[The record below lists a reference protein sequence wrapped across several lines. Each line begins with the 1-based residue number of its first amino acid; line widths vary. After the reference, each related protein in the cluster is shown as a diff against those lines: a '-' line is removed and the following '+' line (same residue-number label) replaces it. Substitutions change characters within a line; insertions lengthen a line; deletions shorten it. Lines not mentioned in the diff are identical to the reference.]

1 MIVSISPVH
10 STIHVGQLGEY
21 IQFNEQLRAY
31 DNSAKFRSIPIGFT
45 DFCNTWNDSVAS
57 GDSRRISTIYL
68 DDDPQNNYITP
79 ASRSVTL
86 QDFHITPAQTGSATD
101 DVNQP
106 SSALQAEIAQE
117 FAALMVAKQRRE
129 CQFIEEHRKKKI
141 RAFGTSAPTN
151 TKLIHVRQ
159 RTRKRVQH
167 SSPAPTTH
175 SSSPTATHGVE
186 APPTVLEDQSLISE
200 NPDVPADPEDGTIPG
215 ESTHVS
221 EAMEINA

>member
-1 MIVSISPVH
+1 MPGHRHSLPSVNHPLFDRVSPTTYIMKDPCYLVH
-10 STIHVGQLGEY
+10 STIHVGQLAEY
-21 IQFNEQLRAY
+21 IQFDEQLRAY
-31 DNSAKFRSIPIGFT
+31 GHSAEFHSIPVGFT
-45 DFCNTWNDSVAS
+45 DFCNTWNDGVAS

-129 CQFIEEHRKKKI
+129 CRFIEERRKKKI
-141 RAFGTSAPTN
+141 RALVPLLPLTP
-151 TKLIHVRQ
+151 
-159 RTRKRVQH
+159 
-167 SSPAPTTH
+167 SSFM
-175 SSSPTATHGVE
+175 SVN
-186 APPTVLEDQSLISE
+186 VLVNVYSI
-200 NPDVPADPEDGTIPG
+200 VA
-215 ESTHVS
+215 
-221 EAMEINA
+221 